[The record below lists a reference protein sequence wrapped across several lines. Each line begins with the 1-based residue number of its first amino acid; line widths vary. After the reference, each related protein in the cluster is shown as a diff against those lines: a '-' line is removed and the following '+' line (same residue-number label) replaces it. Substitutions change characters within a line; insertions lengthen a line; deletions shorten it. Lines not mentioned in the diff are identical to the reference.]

1 MIQNLP
7 EILFSIAVGV
17 FAWFI
22 KDKMA
27 GVKEIDMK
35 LSEKIDKLLEM
46 VWELKASVKGIDD
59 LNSRISRVE
68 NRLESLEAKRLKN
81 DRS

>member
-1 MIQNLP
+1 MQNIP
-7 EILFSIAVGV
+7 EIIFTIVVGI
-17 FAWFI
+17 FAWFL

-35 LSEKIDKLLEM
+35 LSDKIDRLLEM

-68 NRLESLEAKRLKN
+68 HRIESLETKMLK
-81 DRS
+81 

>member
-7 EILFSIAVGV
+7 EILFSIVVGV
-17 FAWFI
+17 FAWFL

-35 LSEKIDKLLEM
+35 LSDKIDRLLEM

-68 NRLESLEAKRLKN
+68 HRIESLETKMLK
-81 DRS
+81 